1 MNIDDFASN
10 TPPFV
15 LEEFFHGQLHG
26 WGITMGRLGGL
37 QNRFSIEAEGRWD
50 QSANTLAL
58 REVYTFDDG
67 HMDTLVWTII
77 KRSATSYEGRETHIQ
92 GLASG
97 EQQGNAFH
105 WTYTREVPT
114 KDGSTST
121 FGFNDWFWLHERG
134 RMTAHAS
141 LTKLGLEV
149 STLNVFYEKL

>member
-10 TPPFV
+10 TPPLV
-15 LEEFFHGQLHG
+15 LEEFFNGQLRG
-26 WGITMGRLGGL
+26 WGITMGRVGGL

-50 QSANTLAL
+50 HSANTLAL

-67 HMDTLVWTII
+67 HVDTLVWTII

-121 FGFNDWFWLHERG
+121 
-134 RMTAHAS
+134 S
-141 LTKLGLEV
+141 V
-149 STLNVFYEKL
+149 STIGSGYTSPAG

>member
-10 TPPFV
+10 TPTLV
-15 LEEFFHGQLHG
+15 LEEFFNGQLRG

-50 QSANTLAL
+50 DSANTLAL

-67 HMDTLVWTII
+67 HVDTLVWTII

-97 EQQGNAFH
+97 EQQGNAFP

-121 FGFNDWFWLHERG
+121 
-134 RMTAHAS
+134 S
-141 LTKLGLEV
+141 V
-149 STLNVFYEKL
+149 STIGSGYTSPAG